1 MKLNIKNLKQ
11 LKKSATKLE
20 KCCINYVLDKWKEYD
35 DKTQIFT
42 DVLYHGCQTGCVC
55 FLIYTND
62 CVEFY
67 QKYQKEIDKLL
78 YEIIFETGIYNL
90 KEIFKVWD
98 EEDPLGRE
106 ETNQTLL
113 AWFGFEETLRDI
125 GVNFEEL
132 EKKI

>member
-20 KCCINYVLDKWKEYD
+20 KRCINYVLDKWKEYD

-55 FLIYTND
+55 FLIYTDD

-67 QKYQKEIDKLL
+67 QKYQKEIDELL
-78 YEIIFETGIYNL
+78 HEIMFETGIHNL
-90 KEIFKVWD
+90 KKIFNAWD
-98 EEDPLGRE
+98 EDDPLGRE
-106 ETNQTLL
+106 KTNQNLL

-132 EKKI
+132 QEKI

>member
-20 KCCINYVLDKWKEYD
+20 KCVLNYVLDDWNEYE

-55 FLIYTND
+55 FLIYTDD

-67 QKYQKEIDKLL
+67 QKHQKEIDELL
-78 YEIIFETGIYNL
+78 NEIMSESGIYNL
-90 KEIFKVWD
+90 NELFKDWD
-98 EEDPLGRE
+98 EEDPLGRGK
-106 ETNQTLL
+106 TNQNIL
-113 AWFGFEETLRDI
+113 AWFGFEETLRNI
-125 GVNFEEL
+125 GNHFEEL
-132 EKKI
+132 EEKL

>member
-11 LKKSATKLE
+11 LKKSATELE
-20 KCCINYVLDKWKEYD
+20 KCVLNYVLDEWNEYE

-55 FLIYTND
+55 FLIYTDD

-78 YEIIFETGIYNL
+78 NEIMSESGIYNPNEL
-90 KEIFKVWD
+90 FKGWD
-98 EEDPLGRE
+98 EEDPLGRGK
-106 ETNQTLL
+106 TNQNLL
-113 AWFGFEETLRDI
+113 AWFGFEETLRNV
-125 GVNFEEL
+125 GMNFDEL
-132 EKKI
+132 EEKL